1 MNVAVILAGGVGS
14 RVGADR
20 PKQFI
25 EVLGKPI
32 LAYTID
38 VFQNHP
44 EIDAIE
50 VVCHKSWKDYLN
62 GMIKQYSLNKVE
74 WIADGGETFQESVLN
89 GINYLNDKISRE
101 DIVLVHFGASPF
113 IKEDI
118 ISDCIRVCKD
128 KGNAIS
134 TVDYFLLSGKKNITK
149 SVEDPNNYTDTYIDR
164 DTVACMN
171 SPHAFNYGFIKDL
184 YDEAIKTGIINEV
197 EPHTTTLMYKMGR
210 RIYFAKGSQANIK
223 ITKKEDLD
231 LFEGYI
237 MQKQEYEAKNIRG
250 DVVLFLAEGFE
261 ECEALLVVDL
271 LRRANIGVVMA
282 SISNKRTV
290 ISSRKIP
297 IVADTLANAIDYSK
311 VKMIVLPGGR
321 KGTENL
327 RKNEFVREKCLEFAK
342 DKKIAAICAS
352 PSILANLGLLNGKK
366 VSCHPD
372 YIDKM
377 NDAIVTNEEITIDGN
392 IITGRSL
399 GCCIDFVFKI
409 IKELNGIDAT
419 NILL

>member
-1 MNVAVILAGGVGS
+1 MNIAVILAGGVGS

-62 GMIKQYSLNKVE
+62 GMIEEYDLNKVK
-74 WIADGGETFQESVLN
+74 WISDGGETFQESVLN
-89 GINYLNDKISRE
+89 GINYLSDKIARE

-118 ISDCIRVCKD
+118 ISDCIRVCKE

-134 TVDYFLLSGKKNITK
+134 TVDYFLLSGKKNDTK
-149 SVEDPNNYTDTYIDR
+149 SVEDPDNYTDIYIDR

-197 EPHTTTLMYKMGR
+197 EPHTTTLMYKMGK
-210 RIYFAKGSQANIK
+210 RIYFSKGSQTNIK

-237 MQKQEYEAKNIRG
+237 MQKQEYEAKNIKG

-271 LRRANIGVVMA
+271 LRRAGINIVMA
-282 SISNKRTV
+282 SITNKRTV
-290 ISSRKIP
+290 VSSRNIP
-297 IVADTLANAIDYSK
+297 IVADTLANAVDYSK

-321 KGTENL
+321 LGVDNL
-327 RKNEFVREKCLEFAK
+327 NKNEFVIQKCLEFAK
-342 DKKIAAICAS
+342 DKKIAAICAA
-352 PSILANLGLLNGKK
+352 PSILAKLGLLNGKK
-366 VSCHPD
+366 ATCHPD
-372 YIDKM
+372 YKNKM
-377 NDAIVTNEEITIDGN
+377 SGTIVTNEKVTIDGN
-392 IITGRSL
+392 IITGYSL
-399 GCCIDFVFKI
+399 GCCFDFAFKI
-409 IKELNGIDAT
+409 IKELNGTDGA
-419 NILL
+419 NIVL